1 MQCPNGGTNAA
12 STWLPSSSWGSCSAG
27 TWSCISLSCGVA
39 AGCATGYIQTAAGT
53 NTCTACIGNGANSAA
68 AAFVAGGSY
77 TVADIDLMILI
88 DFAKWL
94 KMGLPE
100 DAPNARR
107 WYEAVSSRPSAKL

>member
-1 MQCPNGGTNAA
+1 MRVQRFMDRVDAM
-12 STWLPSSSWGSCSAG
+12 
-27 TWSCISLSCGVA
+27 
-39 AGCATGYIQTAAGT
+39 
-53 NTCTACIGNGANSAA
+53 IGDK
-68 AAFVAGGSY
+68 AFVAGGSY